1 MSIAGLIREIGQNA
15 KQDDVL
21 VCTVTK
27 TKPIQL
33 KYEGDSKV
41 LIDKDVLVIPKHVKK
56 LKKGSLV
63 LVHPTGDGERF
74 FVIGKG

>member
-41 LIDKDVLVIPKHVKK
+41 LIDNDVLVIPKHVKK

-74 FVIGKG
+74 IVIGKG